1 MQAGK
6 SRRIEEAIGR
16 QMQRFLGDEKGGG
29 GGGDFLG
36 EKQRWVGSKRW
47 LRDHDPP

>member
-29 GGGDFLG
+29 GGETFWA
-36 EKQRWVGSKRW
+36 KSKGGW
-47 LRDHDPP
+47 DLRGG